1 MPAQNFDVAPALAE
15 CTVIARAIPAPNTT
29 MPNPIGPNSPVIGFI
44 LALAIGFLVGRTREP
59 QEGKPQRAGLRD
71 FLIIAM
77 LGAIAGH
84 LAKPEISIALLAAT
98 VGALFLMRAHQEE
111 RSGITTELAAI
122 ATFVLSALC
131 LTPDREFGA
140 ALGIVLAMILARRDQ
155 LRRFVHEAISDE
167 EYLETLSFLGI
178 IFIIYPLLPTGS
190 YGPFGFFEPRK
201 IWLFVILV
209 SGVSFVGYFLTKFTD
224 PVRGGLLTA
233 IVGAIAST
241 TAYTAGVSRAVRDA
255 PESAI
260 PTARN
265 ALIAN
270 SILFPRMALIVAPIC
285 PELALAVIPAFAVM
299 TLAGVLSAFALTR
312 VPRERGAA
320 VSASI
325 FRNPFALWPALK
337 FGVVFTLVL
346 FLTRAAKHYLG
357 NGGQMLV
364 SAISGLV
371 DVDAISLTLSGF
383 VQSGSSTARNAVI
396 GLTLAAGVNAIFK
409 SVVAQ
414 RSGQPALYLRLM
426 TGFVIM
432 FAAGVAVLFFVDPV
446 HFAELLK
453 GAAM

>member
-1 MPAQNFDVAPALAE
+1 
-15 CTVIARAIPAPNTT
+15 
-29 MPNPIGPNSPVIGFI
+29 MPNPFDPNSPVIGFV

-59 QEGKPQRAGLRD
+59 QAGQPQRPGIRD
-71 FLIIAM
+71 FLIIAL

-84 LAKPEISIALLAAT
+84 LANTGISITLLAAT
-98 VGALFLMRAHQEE
+98 MGSLFLMRAHHPE

-122 ATFVLSALC
+122 ATFALAALC
-131 LTPDREFGA
+131 LTADREFAA

-155 LRRFVHEAISDE
+155 LRRLGHEDISDE

-224 PVRGGLLTA
+224 PVRGELLTA
-233 IVGAIAST
+233 MVGALAST
-241 TAYTAGVSRAVRDA
+241 TAYTVGVSRAVQEA
-255 PESAI
+255 PQSAI

-270 SILFPRMALIVAPIC
+270 SILFPRMMLIVAAVY
-285 PELALAVIPAFAVM
+285 PELAIAMLPAFVAM
-299 TLAGVLSAFALTR
+299 TIAGFLAASVLTR
-312 VPRERGAA
+312 TRRQRGAA
-320 VSASI
+320 LQASI
-325 FRNPFALWPALK
+325 FINPFALWPALK
-337 FGVVFTLVL
+337 FGIVFTIVL

-357 NGGQMLV
+357 TGGQIFV

-371 DVDAISLTLSGF
+371 DVDAISLTLAGF
-383 VQSGSSTARNAVI
+383 VQSGVSTARYAVI

-409 SVVAQ
+409 SIVAQ
-414 RSGQPALYLRLM
+414 RSGQPAFFLRLM
-426 TGFVIM
+426 AGFVIM
-432 FAAGVAVLFFVDPV
+432 FAAGTAILVFVDPRRL
-446 HFAELLK
+446 ATILQ
-453 GAAM
+453 